1 MWLVHTLNQIQL
13 FIYTRYISHTH
24 QCFPDLKKT
33 MDLCPS
39 TSLRCVIKLHN
50 EAKVKTICTLL
61 RHPHLLVGKWVE
73 DYVDKK
79 VKYAR

>member
-1 MWLVHTLNQIQL
+1 MLVV
-13 FIYTRYISHTH
+13 
-24 QCFPDLKKT
+24 C
-33 MDLCPS
+33 CPS

-73 DYVDKK
+73 GYVDK